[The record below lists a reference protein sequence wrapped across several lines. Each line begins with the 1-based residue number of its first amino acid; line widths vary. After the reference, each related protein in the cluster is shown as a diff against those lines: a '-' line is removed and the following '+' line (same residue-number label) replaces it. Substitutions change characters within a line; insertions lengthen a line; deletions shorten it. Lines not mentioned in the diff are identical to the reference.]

1 MGQKDLNRLCLI
13 QWCQHCNP
21 QFPSLEGTSS
31 EWYFLFQELQLK
43 LAFLVCLSTIVR
55 LNYCNTFLRNLIYFI
70 QTFLPVR
77 GFQKTATAQR
87 LKSPGRKQ
95 LSENKTPTLKKS
107 SEFQPDQVFG
117 YLQTP
122 LGALSTKCTWKVTK
136 VFEWWTPAYC
146 WPAENERFDRNGK
159 EKGDPAFQI
168 LTEGSNQFNF
178 NNFKAVSFCA
188 YSSIWLYN
196 V

>member
-1 MGQKDLNRLCLI
+1 MILFISRTATQAC
-13 QWCQHCNP
+13 
-21 QFPSLEGTSS
+21 FPSVLVHNCEIKLLQYIPEKLNLLHSDLPTSERLSKDCHSS
-31 EWYFLFQELQLK
+31 EAQISRKEATVWKQ
-43 LAFLVCLSTIVR
+43 
-55 LNYCNTFLRNLIYFI
+55 NTN
-70 QTFLPVR
+70 T
-77 GFQKTATAQR
+77 
-87 LKSPGRKQ
+87 
-95 LSENKTPTLKKS
+95 EKS

-178 NNFKAVSFCA
+178 NYFKAVSFCA
-188 YSSIWLYN
+188 HSSIWLYN